1 MKKIIAIILVL
12 AMTAL
17 VLTSCATVLTGEY
30 VGKAS
35 LFGIMGAEV
44 TYKFIGNRVTVM
56 TKASIAGFEKE
67 TVYKGTYKIEKGD
80 DGKQTITFTYEGD
93 GSNYS
98 GSQSFSQDKSA
109 KTITIGGVTYNKK

>member
-44 TYKFIGNRVTVM
+44 TYKFIGNRVTVT

-67 TVYKGTYKIEKGD
+67 TAYKGTYKIGKD
-80 DGKQTITFTYEGD
+80 DVGKQPRNFGYEGD
-93 GSNYS
+93 RPNYS
-98 GSQSFSQDKSA
+98 GSQSFSQDKST
-109 KTITIGGVTYNKK
+109 KTITIGGVTFNKK